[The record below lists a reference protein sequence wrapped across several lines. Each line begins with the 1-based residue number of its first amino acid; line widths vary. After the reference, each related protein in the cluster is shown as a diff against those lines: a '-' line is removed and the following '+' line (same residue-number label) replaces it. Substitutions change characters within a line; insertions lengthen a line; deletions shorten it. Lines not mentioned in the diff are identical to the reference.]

1 MTRRTDEN
9 RQRMK
14 ILQNDYDTLNERCEE
29 AKRLMAT
36 VFEAQM
42 KDKVDEMNRAFEA
55 VITAREQ
62 QYNEE
67 IESMRLI
74 S

>member
-1 MTRRTDEN
+1 
-9 RQRMK
+9 
-14 ILQNDYDTLNERCEE
+14 
-29 AKRLMAT
+29 MAT

-74 S
+74 SE